1 VRDEK
6 GAWTGAIPAYLLGA
20 PRLPPVRGELYWM
33 IREEEL
39 KVEKRYAMAGHKLV
53 LAKVP

>member
-20 PRLPPVRGELYWM
+20 PRLPPVRGELYRM